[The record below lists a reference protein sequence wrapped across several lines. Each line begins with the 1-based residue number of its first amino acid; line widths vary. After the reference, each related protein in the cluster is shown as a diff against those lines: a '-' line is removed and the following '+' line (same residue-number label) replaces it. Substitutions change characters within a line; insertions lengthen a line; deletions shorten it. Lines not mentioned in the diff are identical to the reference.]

1 MTAVSSPSS
10 LETSEAA
17 HRDRGPGGPRLRDPA
32 WGASPRTQKS
42 PGRGAEALLL
52 GVGDTGFEPVTSSVS
67 GKRATAAPIARDG
80 TDGCRSRWVRDSNPC
95 TRLCRPLPRLSANP
109 PGDALASYGTALPTR
124 GRERRSPGA
133 DDRIRTGDPHLGKVM
148 LYQLSYVRRTGI
160 RGSCRGRYWD
170 RTSDLFRVKEA
181 RYRCA
186 NRPEVMSALSIGLE
200 EAYMLPTGARATSG
214 CDLRPGRSER
224 RRTRRADPPA
234 PPAPGPHRPPIRSH
248 GRAADP
254 TARAR
259 RAREAR
265 GRSAS
270 AVRAPR
276 APKPRPTGR
285 HEPSAHLDPA
295 ARDLGH

>member
-1 MTAVSSPSS
+1 MGRLSADA
-10 LETSEAA
+10 EE
-17 HRDRGPGGPRLRDPA
+17 PRP
-32 WGASPRTQKS
+32 
-42 PGRGAEALLL
+42 GAEALLL

-109 PGDALASYGTALPTR
+109 PGDAHASYGTALPTR

-148 LYQLSYVRRTGI
+148 LYQLSYVRRTAI

-200 EAYMLPTGARATSG
+200 EAYMLTTGARATSG

-224 RRTRRADPPA
+224 RRTRRPTLR
-234 PPAPGPHRPPIRSH
+234 PHRHPDPIALLDPAV
-248 GRAADP
+248 RAC
-254 TARAR
+254 

-265 GRSAS
+265 ERSAS
-270 AVRAPR
+270 TARTPHR
-276 APKPRPTGR
+276 RPTGR